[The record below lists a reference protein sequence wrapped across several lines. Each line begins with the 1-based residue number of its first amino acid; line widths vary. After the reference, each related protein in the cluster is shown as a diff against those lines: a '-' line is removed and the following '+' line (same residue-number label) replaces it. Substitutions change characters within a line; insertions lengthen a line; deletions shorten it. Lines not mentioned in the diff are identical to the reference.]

1 MNKKMRE
8 LLDAIKAKREEAKG
22 YKADGENKDLGKAKA
37 AIAEMKALEEEYE
50 VEKALFESEKG
61 DIPDSAEDDAKAKAG
76 KGGYDVAVKSFAKA
90 ARMGFSK
97 SLNEGTPSAGGYT
110 VPEEIVTK
118 IIQLREARASLIQL
132 VDYTAKKTLSGE
144 ETYQKRS
151 NRAGFSKVGEGGK
164 IPATGTPEFGRIA
177 WKVEKYAGY
186 LTITNELLDDSDEN
200 LVSVISEWFA
210 DNSRVTGN
218 KLVLATLDSKYV
230 GDGAETPVAINGI
243 DDIKK
248 VLNVTLG
255 QAFKPTS
262 KIVTN
267 DDGLQWLDTLKDND
281 GKYLLQANPAEPM
294 KMQLCAGATT
304 VPVEVVPNADLS
316 TDETKGIPVYIGD
329 LKESAKY
336 YDRKALSITASEVAC
351 VGDLNA
357 FEEDLVMYR
366 AIEREDVQLKDSE
379 AYVKGFVPFAKPAG
393 K

>member
-8 LLDAIKAKREEAKG
+8 LREKIDAKKKEARG
-22 YKADGENKDLGKAKA
+22 YLEDGESKDVDKAA
-37 AIAEMKALEEEYE
+37 AIADECDALEKEYKTEER
-50 VEKALFESEKG
+50 LFEGEK
-61 DIPDSAEDDAKAKAG
+61 DAIPDDAVEQAKSKAG
-76 KGGYDVAVKSFAKA
+76 KGGYDVAVKSMAKA
-90 ARMGFSK
+90 ARMGFK

-118 IIQLREARASLIQL
+118 IIQLRDAKASLIQL
-132 VDYTAKKTLSGE
+132 GDYTTKKTMSGE

-151 NRAGFSKVGEGGK
+151 SRAGFSKVGEGGK

-177 WKVEKYAGY
+177 WKIEKYAGY
-186 LTITNELLDDSDEN
+186 MTITNELLDDSDEN
-200 LVSVISEWFA
+200 LVSVINAWFA

-218 KLVLATLDSKYV
+218 KLVLATLDSKYT
-230 GDGAETPVAINGI
+230 GDGAPATVAINGI

-267 DDGLQWLDTLKDND
+267 DDGLQWLDTLKDNE
-281 GKYLLQANPAEPM
+281 GKYILQPNPADPM
-294 KMQLCAGATT
+294 KMVLCAGATT
-304 VPVEVVPNADLS
+304 VPVEIVPNADLES
-316 TDETKGIPVYIGD
+316 DAEKGIPFYIGD
-329 LKESAKY
+329 FKESFKY
-336 YDRKALSITASEVAC
+336 YDRKALSLMASDVAM

-357 FEEDLVMYR
+357 FEEDLTVYR

-379 AYVKGFVPFAKPAG
+379 AFVKGFVPFA
-393 K
+393 